1 MPVVEMCNK
10 SSSGPFKELEQLVS
24 EEEEDQGYDA
34 MSSQSGDG
42 TKYH

>member
-24 EEEEDQGYDA
+24 EEEDQGYDA